1 MHYQVTRIGQPIGAV
16 IADNKVHAQRAAKMV
31 KIEYENINPIIVT
44 IEVKFHHFFYVATHL
59 SCALLIL
66 TRTQFEYSISFFFV
80 FIRMLLNKNLFL
92 KKTS

>member
-44 IEVKFHHFFYVATHL
+44 IEVKFHHFF
-59 SCALLIL
+59 
-66 TRTQFEYSISFFFV
+66 
-80 FIRMLLNKNLFL
+80 M
-92 KKTS
+92 

>member
-44 IEVKFHHFFYVATHL
+44 IEVKFHH
-59 SCALLIL
+59 
-66 TRTQFEYSISFFFV
+66 
-80 FIRMLLNKNLFL
+80 LFL
-92 KKTS
+92 CSNTFILCTFNFDSYTV